1 MTPRV
6 SLVVATLGRV
16 AALDVLLASLAA
28 QAGPSFEVVVVEQ
41 NGDGRLDAVL
51 ARHGAAMPIR
61 HLRSPTRGVSHIRN
75 LGLLHCRAGAGFA
88 GGVVGLDGGERRFGR
103 GLSGYFTP

>member
-16 AALDVLLASLAA
+16 AA
-28 QAGPSFEVVVVEQ
+28 
-41 NGDGRLDAVL
+41 LDAVL

-103 GLSGYFTP
+103 GLSGYFTS